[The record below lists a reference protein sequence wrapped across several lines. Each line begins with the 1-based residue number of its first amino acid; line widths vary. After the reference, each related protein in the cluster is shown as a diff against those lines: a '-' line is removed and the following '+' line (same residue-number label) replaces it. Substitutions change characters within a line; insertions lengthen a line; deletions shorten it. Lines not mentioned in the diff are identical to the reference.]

1 MLESRLQQ
9 ELYSLNSYH
18 LDKYE
23 QMEAQKDM
31 ELGQLLQAHS
41 LLEQENKNLHGQ
53 VIEAKSEATQHQDDL
68 KKLQEAQEGLIE
80 ENKTLAQ

>member
-1 MLESRLQQ
+1 
-9 ELYSLNSYH
+9 
-18 LDKYE
+18 
-23 QMEAQKDM
+23 M

-41 LLEQENKNLHGQ
+41 LLEQENKNLHDQ
-53 VIEAKSEATQHQDDL
+53 VVEAKSEDAQHQEDL